1 MKRSITLLGLSLMFL
16 ATVAFAQREGEGR
29 ERRVRFTQGPNIT
42 NISGESATMN
52 WATYGNRADRVL
64 YREAGGDSEWRS
76 VYGGGEGTSHT
87 VRLTG
92 LRPRTTYEWQIVE
105 RDGDLIRA
113 GQFQTARNRHG
124 RAPDI
129 FAARDDNWDHDR
141 DREEDEGSRVRFYR
155 GVNREGGHMYS
166 SNSDD
171 IAPRGYRSEG
181 AVWSLI
187 SSSARGTTPLF
198 RLVSAQGDAL
208 LTADPNERD
217 SAIDQG
223 YQPQGIMGYIP
234 TSQWRGTVPLFRL
247 YNAATGQHFY
257 TISEREREEAAR
269 SGMND
274 EGVTGF
280 VWP

>member
-16 ATVAFAQREGEGR
+16 ATMAFAQRDGDG
-29 ERRVRFTQGPNIT
+29 RRVRFAQGPNII
-42 NISGESATMN
+42 NISGESATVT
-52 WATYGNRADRVL
+52 WATYRNRADRLV
-64 YREAGGDSEWRS
+64 YREAGSNREWRTA
-76 VYGGGEGTSHT
+76 YGGGDGTSHT

-92 LRPRTTYEWQIVE
+92 LRPRETYEWQIVE
-105 RDGDLIRA
+105 RDGDIIIG

-124 RAPDI
+124 RAPDVL
-129 FAARDDNWDHDR
+129 AARDDDDRDRDHDR
-141 DREEDEGSRVRFYR
+141 DYDEGRRVRFYR

-171 IAPRGYRSEG
+171 ITPRGYRSEG

-187 SSSARGTTPLF
+187 GEQARGTTPLY

-247 YNAATGQHFY
+247 YNPSTGQHFY

-269 SGMND
+269 SGLND

>member
-29 ERRVRFTQGPNIT
+29 ERRVRFTQGPNII

-52 WATYGNRADRVL
+52 WATYGNRADRVV
-64 YREAGGDSEWRS
+64 YRETGSDSEWRS
-76 VYGGGEGTSHT
+76 AYGGGEGTSHT

-124 RAPDI
+124 RAPDVL
-129 FAARDDNWDHDR
+129 AGREDDDRDHDR
-141 DREEDEGSRVRFYR
+141 DGDEGNRVRFYR
-155 GVNREGGHMYS
+155 GVNREGGHKYS
-166 SNSDD
+166 PSSDD
-171 IAPRGYRSEG
+171 ITPRGYRSEG
-181 AVWSLI
+181 AVWSLM
-187 SSSARGTTPLF
+187 SSRARGTTPLY

-217 SAIDQG
+217 SAIGQGYRDQG
-223 YQPQGIMGYIP
+223 ITGYIP

-247 YNAATGQHFY
+247 YNAGSGQHFY
-257 TISEREREEAAR
+257 TTSEHEREEAAR

-274 EGVTGF
+274 EGVTGY